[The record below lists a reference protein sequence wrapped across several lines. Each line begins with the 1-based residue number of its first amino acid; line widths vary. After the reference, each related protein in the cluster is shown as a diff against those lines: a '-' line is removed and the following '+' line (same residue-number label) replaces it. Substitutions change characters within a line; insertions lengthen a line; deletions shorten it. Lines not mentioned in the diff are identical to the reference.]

1 MHEVQR
7 LTSTILRDIHEWI
20 KYRRLIESAHVPV
33 EQNDLFKSV
42 RLNEHSSFLSQKT
55 KQLCKA

>member
-33 EQNDLFKSV
+33 EQNDFIRALD
-42 RLNEHSSFLSQKT
+42 
-55 KQLCKA
+55 

>member
-20 KYRRLIESAHVPV
+20 KYGRLILSVHVQV
-33 EQNDLFKSV
+33 EQNVLFKK
-42 RLNEHSSFLSQKT
+42 H
-55 KQLCKA
+55 